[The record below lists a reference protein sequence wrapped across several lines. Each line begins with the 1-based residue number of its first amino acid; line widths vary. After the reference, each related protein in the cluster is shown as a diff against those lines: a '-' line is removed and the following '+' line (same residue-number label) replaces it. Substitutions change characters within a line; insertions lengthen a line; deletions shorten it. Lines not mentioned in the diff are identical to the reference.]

1 MKFLQIPTCSTNHLT
16 FDSNSF
22 LTSFHPLNE
31 CPVHIYV
38 LQCLL
43 RHDSSI
49 HLGIIRLDSL
59 ALFSTISAG
68 CRRQIGVPSATT
80 IDAKSTSNNV
90 KQVDEPFNLSGFTRP
105 YYSHANEARHV
116 RHTLGADR
124 TRKMSGRWCD
134 SHHKFMFPIF
144 TFVHFAAFW
153 IENASVAFFR
163 RRLNLIPYA
172 KNVHTNKEERKY
184 SFPYIQNCPINC
196 GRSWKLRAMA
206 HNNATQQNGIAVR
219 HAKNKRN
226 W

>member
-38 LQCLL
+38 LQCVL

-90 KQVDEPFNLSGFTRP
+90 KQVDEPFNLFGFTRP
-105 YYSHANEARHV
+105 YYSHANEAWHV

-134 SHHKFMFPIF
+134 SHHKFHTFCFLNRKCFRRFLPPSPQPHPIRKERTHKQRGEKIF
-144 TFVHFAAFW
+144 IPIHSKLSNKLWTFVEIA
-153 IENASVAFFR
+153 R
-163 RRLNLIPYA
+163 D
-172 KNVHTNKEERKY
+172 
-184 SFPYIQNCPINC
+184 
-196 GRSWKLRAMA
+196 G
-206 HNNATQQNGIAVR
+206 TQQCDAAEWNCCPPR
-219 HAKNKRN
+219 KE
-226 W
+226 